1 MEKSGNFYI
10 EEAESDFKRVHKSII
25 LNKDIDCLT
34 LGIYVKILVLGKKW
48 QLNIKGLSSYF
59 GISDMKIRKSIAL
72 LEKEGYISR
81 KAVQDEKTGKLAG
94 WNYTLHAIPLDESKR
109 TCAGRK
115 NNEETV
121 YPENRQHGYPTTRL
135 SDNTETWE
143 DNNNKLKEDI
153 DLKEISKPNQYK
165 EEIDKSISKKDDY
178 LPFAAEPQ
186 PEYGDKP
193 KKKRNT
199 TPKDDSLF
207 EECWKAYN
215 RKGNKAL
222 SKEYWS
228 KLKDS
233 DKANVLHHIKAYV
246 SSRDYSYQCE
256 FQRYLRDKR
265 FNDVVYKGN
274 SILYDPEM
282 YDDKQTYHPHVE
294 FPYLWQKEDDGK
306 YYFTGNIINLSD
318 GYTKENRPNG
328 AQVHQNGYTYTWNA
342 EKKDWDV
349 K

>member
-59 GISDMKIRKSIAL
+59 DISDMKIRKSISL

-94 WNYTLHAIPLDESKR
+94 WNYTLHSIPLDESKR

-135 SDNTETWE
+135 SDNTETGE

-153 DLKEISKPNQYK
+153 DLKEIEKPNQYK
-165 EEIDKSISKKDDY
+165 EKEDKSSSKKKNTFQFRQSIIDLGVKPEIVDDW
-178 LPFAAEPQ
+178 LIVRKNKRASNTETAFKRIKSEIAKSGRSANDCITLAVERSWQGFMAEWMLNEINKANNQ
-186 PEYGDKP
+186 KP
-193 KKKRNT
+193 KPKTQEEINREKLNMPIINDDGDLPDGTFFKNGKRWYFSKQEGRAASCAPDASPRPNDRAEYDWAI
-199 TPKDDSLF
+199 KD
-207 EECWKAYN
+207 W
-215 RKGNKAL
+215 R
-222 SKEYWS
+222 
-228 KLKDS
+228 
-233 DKANVLHHIKAYV
+233 VP
-246 SSRDYSYQCE
+246 
-256 FQRYLRDKR
+256 RDKW
-265 FNDVVYKGN
+265 
-274 SILYDPEM
+274 EA
-282 YDDKQTYHPHVE
+282 
-294 FPYLWQKEDDGK
+294 
-306 YYFTGNIINLSD
+306 SD
-318 GYTKENRPNG
+318 EI
-328 AQVHQNGYTYTWNA
+328 W
-342 EKKDWDV
+342 
-349 K
+349 